1 MENQACV
8 LAFPA
13 VEHRQRIIQVDS
25 SGFKWIQVDSSRRLD
40 TNYRVRAT

>member
-13 VEHRQRIIQVDS
+13 VEHRQTNNS
-25 SGFKWIQVDSSRRLD
+25 SGFKWIQVDSSGFK
-40 TNYRVRAT
+40 